1 MEVLLSRR
9 DGRED
14 EGRARRGYDKRRGL
28 TLPVLTVLTGLVT
41 LGMALPGV
49 ECGILRLVEEGRGR
63 RVAGQPGV
71 DGVVP
76 LDLRIEP

>member
-28 TLPVLTVLTGLVT
+28 TLTVTVLTGFLP
-41 LGMALPGV
+41 LGVALPGV

-63 RVAGQPGV
+63 RVAVQPGV

-76 LDLRIEP
+76 LDLRIQP